1 MENMR
6 AFTFGIVFIVL
17 TACSDK
23 AQPDYAKCVQAD
35 TTGDLAGAV
44 KACSDAIGA
53 DPNSTSGK
61 AAATKLA
68 EIKPKYDAWKADQDA
83 KAAAAAEAKR
93 AADAVQAKAQAEA
106 RAVQAKAEAEARQAA
121 VTDLRR
127 RVKGLFAYDNK
138 PDSRCLAEGKPPTPG
153 TMRAGPTTRM
163 NRLRSPTGAS
173 TSSANTWLP
182 FAERQQLLLPEVEE
196 RRPTT
201 KATAAKPRLS
211 LIK

>member
-6 AFTFGIVFIVL
+6 AFTFGVVFIML

-61 AAATKLA
+61 AAAAKLA

-106 RAVQAKAEAEARQAA
+106 RAAQAKAEAEARQAA
-121 VTDLRR
+121 VADLRR

-138 PDSRCLAEGKPPTPG
+138 PDSRCLAEGKPPYARDYGGG
-153 TMRAGPTTRM
+153 TYDENEEVALADRCVHLFGKHMDH
-163 NRLRSPTGAS
+163 SPNDNS
-173 TSSANTWLP
+173 FCCP
-182 FAERQQLLLPEVEE
+182 
-196 RRPTT
+196 
-201 KATAAKPRLS
+201 K
-211 LIK
+211 